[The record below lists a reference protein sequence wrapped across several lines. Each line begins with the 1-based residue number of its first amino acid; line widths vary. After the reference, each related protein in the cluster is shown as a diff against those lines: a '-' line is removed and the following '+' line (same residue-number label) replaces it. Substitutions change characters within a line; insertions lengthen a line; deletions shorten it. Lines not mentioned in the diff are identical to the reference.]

1 MDTMPPQQCA
11 TDCKYTLGAWGT
23 CSRSCGTGVKT
34 RLLAVIIHPSG
45 RGRQCPGATSGL
57 LQRVCA
63 TSPCPAPAPKQHLST
78 HTRAPALVSA
88 APVTASAKIAEVT
101 LKEVAS
107 TAPAGTGATLGVL
120 LRIQGAV
127 QIDGLPLSAEVLS
140 CGAPPLPSLTP
151 QDKHV
156 EGAQAAP
163 PVQCSGMNGIAAMR
177 ARGAIIAALIVA
189 SGAGSC
195 GDRVAG
201 PGRGGVLGVSPV
213 GAGHPWKWRAVDI
226 EVRLCFN
233 AKSGSKEALV
243 DARNA
248 AALLRM
254 DSFDRFVSAAMRRKG
269 LALASNGKL
278 HVTWASVAAENGKS
292 STLPSRLHA
301 DSTGDALH
309 DSGQAK
315 VAAPQESEASSMWS
329 AFKDSRLSIWAT
341 LGFVAVLPFSFVV
354 CMQVCTLS
362 TDITEVTPGSAKF
375 DAEDN
380 RGVMLHSV
388 NRAGA
393 RRSGTQAVSSAEQE
407 AIWGSRAMYG
417 VEN

>member
-1 MDTMPPQQCA
+1 MAHVHQSARVYATQIHARLYLAPLHQHHRPYRRRLRLHQQHAAHPKLLLLWATRTTAVRCLLGEIGARARCLALRRGATVRGWCTLAIATRFKTLARIAALCA
-11 TDCKYTLGAWGT
+11 HHRASATLRHGHHAAAAVCHRLQVHTGAWGMLALMRDWRQNAAVY
-23 CSRSCGTGVKT
+23 SDKSPLWPWKT
-34 RLLAVIIHPSG
+34 ALIPAAV
-45 RGRQCPGATSGL
+45 CCT
-57 LQRVCA
+57 VCA
-63 TSPCPAPAPKQHLST
+63 RQAHARHPHQSSIYPR
-78 HTRAPALVSA
+78 TRAPVLVSA
-88 APVTASAKIAEVT
+88 APVTASAKIAEVA

-120 LRIQGAV
+120 LRIQGEV
-127 QIDGLPLSAEVLS
+127 RIDGLPLSAEVLS

-151 QDKHV
+151 KDKDV

-213 GAGHPWKWRAVDI
+213 GAGYPWKWRAVDI

-233 AKSGSKEALV
+233 AKSGRREALV

-278 HVTWASVAAENGKS
+278 HVTWQALQLKMEVFDPTVA
-292 STLPSRLHA
+292 L
-301 DSTGDALH
+301 
-309 DSGQAK
+309 
-315 VAAPQESEASSMWS
+315 
-329 AFKDSRLSIWAT
+329 
-341 LGFVAVLPFSFVV
+341 
-354 CMQVCTLS
+354 
-362 TDITEVTPGSAKF
+362 
-375 DAEDN
+375 
-380 RGVMLHSV
+380 
-388 NRAGA
+388 A
-393 RRSGTQAVSSAEQE
+393 RRFNRSA
-407 AIWGSRAMYG
+407 A
-417 VEN
+417 